1 MIHLRNPAILLALV
15 LAGCGGSH
23 PADSPRQPI
32 EKDRFIEA
40 YIELRHAAVEVG
52 QAADSV
58 PAFEAR
64 KREILERHG
73 ISGQDLIDYIEAHSS
88 DLSEMTA
95 VWDTIHRRLGRPD
108 TTASRRGVEIAPEPS

>member
-1 MIHLRNPAILLALV
+1 MIHLRKQAILLALV

-40 YIELRHAAVEVG
+40 YIELRRAAVEVG

-58 PAFEAR
+58 PAFAA
-64 KREILERHG
+64 KKSEILERHG
-73 ISGQDLIDYIEAHSS
+73 ISSQDLIDYIEANSS
-88 DLSEMTA
+88 HLSEMTA
-95 VWDTIHRRLGRPD
+95 IWDTIHRRLGR
-108 TTASRRGVEIAPEPS
+108 